1 MPGKTITALLKRI
14 YLPAALLLFTSVV
27 AAQYNWEL
35 EKSKDG
41 INVYTADQKNSSF
54 KAIKVEAT
62 LKGTYA
68 KLIGILTNVGG
79 FHKWIYH
86 NKQSKILKKHT
97 QHDLVYYSETSM
109 PFPIANRDVIIRMQI
124 KTDSL
129 PKFMTVS
136 GSNQND
142 YIPAIPGLQRIPFYR
157 ASWKISMPTANS
169 LHIVYY
175 LEVDPGGSLPAW
187 LANSFADKGP
197 FNTFSN
203 LAEQLKE

>member
-1 MPGKTITALLKRI
+1 MPGKTNAIPWKRI
-14 YLPAALLLFTSVV
+14 GLPALFLFISTLSF
-27 AAQYNWEL
+27 AQYNWKL

-41 INVYTADQKNSSF
+41 IQVYSSEQKNSSF
-54 KAIKVEAT
+54 KAIKVECT
-62 LKGTYA
+62 LTGTYN
-68 KLIGILTNVGG
+68 KLISILTNVSG
-79 FHKWIYH
+79 FHKWIYN
-86 NKQSKILKKHT
+86 NKQSQLLKKHSAL
-97 QHDLVYYSETSM
+97 DFVYYSETSM
-109 PFPIANRDVIIRMQI
+109 PFPVANRDVIIRMQI

-142 YIPAIPGLQRIPFYR
+142 YIPAIPGLQRIPHYR
-157 ASWKISMPTANS
+157 ANWKITMPTANS
-169 LHIVYY
+169 LHIVYH

-203 LAEQLKE
+203 LADQLKK